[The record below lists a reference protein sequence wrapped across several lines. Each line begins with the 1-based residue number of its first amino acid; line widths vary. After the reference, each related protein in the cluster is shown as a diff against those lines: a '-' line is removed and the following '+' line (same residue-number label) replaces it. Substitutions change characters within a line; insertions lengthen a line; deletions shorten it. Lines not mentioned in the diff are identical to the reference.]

1 MRIQIK
7 AYKTYRKRHLR
18 FKMSI
23 KIHVPV
29 IKTAMDVL
37 ISNHR
42 THSTVVPINES
53 DALNVLIRF
62 ESPEKR
68 PMASV
73 MQ

>member
-1 MRIQIK
+1 MK

-29 IKTAMDVL
+29 IKTAMYML
-37 ISNHR
+37 RSTHR
-42 THSTVVPINES
+42 NQLTVFPVNKT
-53 DALNVLIRF
+53 DASNVLIKS